1 MMIIRQNR
9 YTVKEKYVAQNQEQI
24 SRVVEELRALG
35 RLDISYSVFVEDNG
49 KTFLHLLFC
58 ANDEAE
64 QVFFRLPSQQAFQAG
79 LAASHLEVP
88 PTMTTLGL
96 VGATSDLL
104 RAQSTGKGR
113 RLYERQQVLIDE
125 NEEEEE

>member
-1 MMIIRQNR
+1 MINDDHQ
-9 YTVKEKYVAQNQEQI
+9 TKSLHCV
-24 SRVVEELRALG
+24 SRVCGTEPEADQPGGGGPRARQG
-35 RLDISYSVFVEDNG
+35 TDIRYSVFVEDDG

-104 RAQSTGKGR
+104 
-113 RLYERQQVLIDE
+113 
-125 NEEEEE
+125 

>member
-9 YTVKEKYVAQNQEQI
+9 YTVQAAYAAQNQKLI
-24 SRVVEELRALG
+24 SRVVEDLRARQG
-35 RLDISYSVFVEDNG
+35 TAIRYSVFVEDDG

-88 PTMTTLGL
+88 PTMNTLGL

-104 RAQSTGKGR
+104 
-113 RLYERQQVLIDE
+113 
-125 NEEEEE
+125 

>member
-9 YTVKEKYVAQNQEQI
+9 YTVKGEDAAQNQERI
-24 SRVVEELRALG
+24 SRVVEDLRAL
-35 RLDISYSVFVEDNG
+35 RRTDIRYSVFVEEDG

-64 QVFFRLPSQQAFQAG
+64 QAFFRLPSQQAFQAG
-79 LAASHLEVP
+79 LAASHLEMP
-88 PTMTTLGL
+88 PTMTTLHL

-104 RAQSTGKGR
+104 
-113 RLYERQQVLIDE
+113 
-125 NEEEEE
+125 

>member
-1 MMIIRQNR
+1 MKIIRQNR
-9 YTVKEKYVAQNQEQI
+9 YTVKEEYAAQNQEQI
-24 SRVVEELRALG
+24 SLVVEELRALG

-79 LAASHLEVP
+79 LAASHLEVL
-88 PTMTTLGL
+88 PTMTTIHL

-104 RAQSTGKGR
+104 
-113 RLYERQQVLIDE
+113 
-125 NEEEEE
+125 

>member
-24 SRVVEELRALG
+24 TRVVEELGALG
-35 RLDISYSVFVEDNG
+35 RTDIRYSVFVEDNG

-58 ANDEAE
+58 TNDEAE
-64 QVFFRLPSQQAFQAG
+64 QVFFTLESQQVFQAG

-88 PTMTTLGL
+88 PTMTTLRL
-96 VGATSDLL
+96 VGATSDPF
-104 RAQSTGKGR
+104 
-113 RLYERQQVLIDE
+113 
-125 NEEEEE
+125 

>member
-1 MMIIRQNR
+1 MIIIRQNH
-9 YTVKEKYVAQNQEQI
+9 YTVQAAYAAQNQKQI
-24 SRVVEELRALG
+24 SQVMEELRSL
-35 RLDISYSVFVEDNG
+35 RRTDIRYSVFVEDDG

-88 PTMTTLGL
+88 PTMNTLGL

-104 RAQSTGKGR
+104 
-113 RLYERQQVLIDE
+113 
-125 NEEEEE
+125 

>member
-9 YTVKEKYVAQNQEQI
+9 YTVSAEYAAQNQKLI
-24 SRVVEELRALG
+24 SRVVEDLRARQG
-35 RLDISYSVFVEDNG
+35 ADIRYSVFVEDDG
-49 KTFLHLLFC
+49 KTFLHVLFC

-96 VGATSDLL
+96 VGATSGLL
-104 RAQSTGKGR
+104 
-113 RLYERQQVLIDE
+113 
-125 NEEEEE
+125 